1 MAQKIKNTKIEKV
14 DDTMKYVPK
23 AITDELKRID
33 LYTYLRMTK
42 PNELIHEGGE
52 NYTTRTHDSLK
63 ISNGM
68 WNWFS
73 KGIGGRSAVDF
84 IIADK
89 ECEFKDALFIMID
102 ELNIKVDNYQSYIP
116 KIKAKQYE
124 NSIQKEEKH
133 IVLPDKS
140 ETSKRVFA
148 YLASR
153 GIDKEIINYCLKNN
167 LIYEDTPYH
176 NVVFLGYDEQNEVKF
191 GCVRA
196 TNSTRYMHDLK
207 GSSKE
212 YSFRLLSKTTGTDL
226 HIFESAIDLLSYAT
240 LLKMWGLNF
249 QNYNL
254 MSLSGVYQPA
264 KVIEQSKIPVVLE
277 KYLEKNKTISKII
290 LHFDNDIA
298 GRNATNAFQIV
309 LKNRY
314 EVVDK
319 SPKSDEKIKDVN
331 DYLCSKLQINATKNK
346 EFSR

>member
-1 MAQKIKNTKIEKV
+1 M
-14 DDTMKYVPK
+14 
-23 AITDELKRID
+23 
-33 LYTYLRMTK
+33 
-42 PNELIHEGGE
+42 
-52 NYTTRTHDSLK
+52 
-63 ISNGM
+63 
-68 WNWFS
+68 
-73 KGIGGRSAVDF
+73 
-84 IIADK
+84 
-89 ECEFKDALFIMID
+89 
-102 ELNIKVDNYQSYIP
+102 
-116 KIKAKQYE
+116 
-124 NSIQKEEKH
+124 
-133 IVLPDKS
+133 PDKS
-140 ETSKRVFA
+140 ETRNRVFA

-212 YSFRLLSKTTGTDL
+212 YSFRLLSKTVGTDL

-264 KVIEQSKIPVVLE
+264 KVIEQSKVPVVLE

-298 GRNATNAFQIV
+298 GRYATNAFQIV

-319 SPKSDEKIKDVN
+319 SLKTDEKIKDVN
-331 DYLCSKLQINATKNK
+331 DYLCSKFQINATKNK